1 MRPQAPAR
9 AGEYAPDI
17 AIESTA
23 WKETKVPK
31 NDRTRIDYMP
41 GNAALDALAL
51 AGQMYPDT
59 RPQALLDKLVITAVS
74 ALVHDRDHKRWE
86 PPRLWGRDRD
96 SWKLPKELTAQC
108 SPNVSEGR

>member
-1 MRPQAPAR
+1 M
-9 AGEYAPDI
+9 
-17 AIESTA
+17 
-23 WKETKVPK
+23 PK

-51 AGQMYPDT
+51 AGDMYPDT

-86 PPRLWGRDRD
+86 PPRLWGSDRD
-96 SWKLPKELTAQC
+96 AWKLPPNLTQGRE
-108 SPNVSEGR
+108 NIGTVS